1 MAVILPPQTR
11 HYGQEDDW
19 RPWLRVRELVGGNVI
34 WISPDASLRHAAE
47 LMISTE
53 VGSVA
58 VEVDGALEG
67 ILTERDVL
75 RAVAEDADL
84 DRDPANSWMT
94 EYPDS
99 FSPEMDVAEAAEWML
114 ATGFRHLPV
123 VEGEEILGVISI
135 KDVLWAVTDTP
146 V

>member
-1 MAVILPPQTR
+1 MT
-11 HYGQEDDW
+11 
-19 RPWLRVRELVGGNVI
+19 VRELVGGDVV
-34 WISPDASLRHAAE
+34 WVSPTATLRQAAE
-47 LMISTE
+47 TMISTE

-67 ILTERDVL
+67 ILTERDIL
-75 RAVAEDADL
+75 RAVAADADM
-84 DRDPANSWMT
+84 DRDEVSAWMT

-99 FSPEMDVAEAAEWML
+99 FTPDMDVSEAAEWML

-123 VEGEEILGVISI
+123 VDGNDVLGVISI
-135 KDVLWAVTDTP
+135 KDVLWALTDST